1 MKRKIRLILAVIIC
15 VLLTGCAGGQ
25 MKADSNPAPFS
36 SLTWK
41 STEEDMQNEFGKYLE
56 KNRLEDGGNSYR
68 YNGTYGGEKG
78 TVTYVFNKDGE
89 LTVMTFYCS
98 VKNKADLT
106 KIFDSNKEAL
116 TAEYGACSASK
127 ENAVNSKSYINFYD
141 WETPDGTISLV
152 EECMEVVGMP
162 SYSFT
167 MRCVNPKAG

>member
-25 MKADSNPAPFS
+25 MKADSNLAHFS

-41 STEEDMQNEFGKYLE
+41 STEEDMQNELGKYLE

-106 KIFDSNKEAL
+106 KIYYRKLIIFLEVLKCRQSLMFQGFPAFLVTEDVL
-116 TAEYGACSASK
+116 
-127 ENAVNSKSYINFYD
+127 KS
-141 WETPDGTISLV
+141 P
-152 EECMEVVGMP
+152 
-162 SYSFT
+162 
-167 MRCVNPKAG
+167 